1 MQRAVYPGTFDPM
14 TMGHVDLVK
23 RASKLFD
30 SVIIAIASSD
40 SKKPMFSLEE
50 RIEIGNK
57 IFADDPKVEV
67 VGFSGLLVNFA
78 KDNDANI
85 LIRGLRVV
93 ADFEYEFQLA
103 NMNRAMSPDIESVF
117 LTPKEEYSYISSS
130 LVKEIATMGGDVT
143 RFVDPV
149 TLEALNQKIKNY
161 ADNLSRRLYFCC
173 SF

>member
-78 KDNDANI
+78 KENDANI

-149 TLEALNQKIKNY
+149 TLEALNKKIKN
-161 ADNLSRRLYFCC
+161 
-173 SF
+173 

>member
-40 SKKPMFSLEE
+40 SKKPMFTLEE

-67 VGFSGLLVNFA
+67 IGFSGLLVNFA

-130 LVKEIATMGGDVT
+130 LVKEIATMGGEVD

-149 TLEALNQKIKNY
+149 TLEALKQKI
-161 ADNLSRRLYFCC
+161 DG
-173 SF
+173 

>member
-40 SKKPMFSLEE
+40 SKKPMFSLDE

-130 LVKEIATMGGDVT
+130 LVKEIATMGGDVK

-149 TLEALNQKIKNY
+149 TLEALNQKIKN
-161 ADNLSRRLYFCC
+161 
-173 SF
+173 

>member
-50 RIEIGNK
+50 RIQIGNK

-78 KDNDANI
+78 KENDANI

-149 TLEALNQKIKNY
+149 TLEALNQKIKN
-161 ADNLSRRLYFCC
+161 
-173 SF
+173 

>member
-1 MQRAVYPGTFDPM
+1 MKVAVYPGTFDPM

-149 TLEALNQKIKNY
+149 TLEALNQKIKN
-161 ADNLSRRLYFCC
+161 
-173 SF
+173 

>member
-78 KDNDANI
+78 KENDANI

-117 LTPKEEYSYISSS
+117 LTPKEEYSNISSS

-149 TLEALNQKIKNY
+149 TLEALNQKIKN
-161 ADNLSRRLYFCC
+161 
-173 SF
+173 

>member
-57 IFADDPKVEV
+57 IFADDPKVKV

-149 TLEALNQKIKNY
+149 TLDALNQKIKN
-161 ADNLSRRLYFCC
+161 
-173 SF
+173 

>member
-40 SKKPMFSLEE
+40 SKRPMFSLEE

-78 KDNDANI
+78 KENDANI

-149 TLEALNQKIKNY
+149 TLEALNQKIKN
-161 ADNLSRRLYFCC
+161 
-173 SF
+173 

>member
-78 KDNDANI
+78 KENDANI

-130 LVKEIATMGGDVT
+130 LVKEISDS
-143 RFVDPV
+143 R
-149 TLEALNQKIKNY
+149 LNP
-161 ADNLSRRLYFCC
+161 
-173 SF
+173 

>member
-143 RFVDPV
+143 R
-149 TLEALNQKIKNY
+149 
-161 ADNLSRRLYFCC
+161 LSLIHI
-173 SF
+173 

>member
-67 VGFSGLLVNFA
+67 IGFSGLLVNFA

-149 TLEALNQKIKNY
+149 TLDALNQKIKN
-161 ADNLSRRLYFCC
+161 
-173 SF
+173 

>member
-1 MQRAVYPGTFDPM
+1 MQKAVYPGTFDPM

-50 RIEIGNK
+50 RIDIGNK

-78 KDNDANI
+78 KENDADI

-103 NMNRAMSPDIESVF
+103 NMNRAMSPEIESVF

-130 LVKEIATMGGDVT
+130 LVKEIATMGGDVK

-149 TLEALNQKIKNY
+149 TLEALNRKIN
-161 ADNLSRRLYFCC
+161 N
-173 SF
+173 

>member
-50 RIEIGNK
+50 RIKIGNK

-78 KDNDANI
+78 KENDANI

-149 TLEALNQKIKNY
+149 TLEALNQKIKN
-161 ADNLSRRLYFCC
+161 
-173 SF
+173 

>member
-23 RASKLFD
+23 RANKLFD

-40 SKKPMFSLEE
+40 SQKPMFSLEE

-143 RFVDPV
+143 RFVDQV
-149 TLEALNQKIKNY
+149 TLEALNQKIN
-161 ADNLSRRLYFCC
+161 N
-173 SF
+173 

>member
-78 KDNDANI
+78 KENDANI

-143 RFVDPV
+143 
-149 TLEALNQKIKNY
+149 
-161 ADNLSRRLYFCC
+161 LSLIHI
-173 SF
+173 

>member
-50 RIEIGNK
+50 RIEIGNE
-57 IFADDPKVEV
+57 IFANDPKVEV

-143 RFVDPV
+143 RFVDPI
-149 TLEALNQKIKNY
+149 TLEALHKKIKN
-161 ADNLSRRLYFCC
+161 
-173 SF
+173 

>member
-30 SVIIAIASSD
+30 SVIIAIVSSD
-40 SKKPMFSLEE
+40 SKKPMFTLEE

-67 VGFSGLLVNFA
+67 IGFSGLLVNFA

-130 LVKEIATMGGDVT
+130 LVKEIATMGGDVD

-149 TLEALNQKIKNY
+149 TLEALKQKI
-161 ADNLSRRLYFCC
+161 DG
-173 SF
+173 

>member
-78 KDNDANI
+78 KENDANI

-143 RFVDPV
+143 RFVAPV
-149 TLEALNQKIKNY
+149 TLDALNQKIKN
-161 ADNLSRRLYFCC
+161 
-173 SF
+173 

>member
-67 VGFSGLLVNFA
+67 IGFSGLLVNFA

-130 LVKEIATMGGDVT
+130 LVKEIATMGGDVD

-149 TLEALNQKIKNY
+149 TLEALKKKIN
-161 ADNLSRRLYFCC
+161 S
-173 SF
+173 

>member
-50 RIEIGNK
+50 RIGIGNK

-78 KDNDANI
+78 KEHDANI

-149 TLEALNQKIKNY
+149 TLEALNQKIKN
-161 ADNLSRRLYFCC
+161 
-173 SF
+173 

>member
-78 KDNDANI
+78 KEHDANI

-149 TLEALNQKIKNY
+149 TLEALNQKIKN
-161 ADNLSRRLYFCC
+161 
-173 SF
+173 

>member
-1 MQRAVYPGTFDPM
+1 
-14 TMGHVDLVK
+14 MGHVDLVK

-40 SKKPMFSLEE
+40 SKKPMFTLEE

-67 VGFSGLLVNFA
+67 IGFSGLLVNFA

-130 LVKEIATMGGDVT
+130 LVKEIATMGGDVD

-149 TLEALNQKIKNY
+149 TLEALNKKIN
-161 ADNLSRRLYFCC
+161 A
-173 SF
+173 

>member
-149 TLEALNQKIKNY
+149 TLDALYQKIKN
-161 ADNLSRRLYFCC
+161 
-173 SF
+173 

>member
-30 SVIIAIASSD
+30 LVIIAIASSD

-149 TLEALNQKIKNY
+149 TLEALNQKIKN
-161 ADNLSRRLYFCC
+161 
-173 SF
+173 

>member
-23 RASKLFD
+23 SASKLFD

-50 RIEIGNK
+50 RFEIGNK

-67 VGFSGLLVNFA
+67 IGFSGLLVNFA

-149 TLEALNQKIKNY
+149 TLEALNQKIKN
-161 ADNLSRRLYFCC
+161 
-173 SF
+173 